1 MVAMGWSAGVFVT
14 VWQSENKKSGPCI
27 GAPVCDGGERCG
39 VRFSLGLSYPVEAVA
54 YVFCLGCDK
63 FVISSRVV
71 VVLNVFLYLLSFFL
85 NPFG

>member
-1 MVAMGWSAGVFVT
+1 MVAMGWSGGVFVT
-14 VWQSENKKSGPCI
+14 VWQSENKKADLAS
-27 GAPVCDGGERCG
+27 VLLSVTGERCG

-63 FVISSRVV
+63 FVISSWVV